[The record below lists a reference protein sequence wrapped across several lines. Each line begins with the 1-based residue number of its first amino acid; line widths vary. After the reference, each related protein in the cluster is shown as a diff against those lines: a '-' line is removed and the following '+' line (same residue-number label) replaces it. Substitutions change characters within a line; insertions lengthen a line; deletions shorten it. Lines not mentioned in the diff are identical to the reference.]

1 MGAGTPPLGVPS
13 PPEAYLPPTPGQ
25 PFPLALLGWAPSN
38 ITFTLLFGRRFEYQ
52 DPVFVS
58 LLSLID
64 EVMVLLGT
72 PSLQVRGG
80 YSQPRGGGWSQHCAC
95 PREVSCQ
102 LAKAVLHSEP
112 GGPRYG
118 LLLTRIGHGT
128 PGQSLRPLGNEGGV
142 GQGARL
148 PPPTPAHQ

>member
-1 MGAGTPPLGVPS
+1 MGAPS
-13 PPEAYLPPTPGQ
+13 PPEAGLPPIPGQ

-80 YSQPRGGGWSQHCAC
+80 CSRPWGGGWSQHCPC
-95 PREVSCQ
+95 PREVSCH
-102 LAKAVLHSEP
+102 LAKTPLDSEP
-112 GGPRYG
+112 GGPRHV
-118 LLLTRIGHGT
+118 LFLTPIGHVT
-128 PGQSLRPLGNEGGV
+128 PGQFPHALWAMRGL
-142 GQGARL
+142 
-148 PPPTPAHQ
+148 

>member
-1 MGAGTPPLGVPS
+1 MEVSEGRAPPGAGPS
-13 PPEAYLPPTPGQ
+13 PPEACVPPTLGR

-38 ITFTLLFGRRFEYQ
+38 IIFALLFGRRFDYQ

-80 YSQPRGGGWSQHCAC
+80 CSSGWGPGSQA
-95 PREVSCQ
+95 
-102 LAKAVLHSEP
+102 LD
-112 GGPRYG
+112 
-118 LLLTRIGHGT
+118 
-128 PGQSLRPLGNEGGV
+128 
-142 GQGARL
+142 
-148 PPPTPAHQ
+148 